1 MPTILEALRGRIQQ
15 RQFNALDTVAA
26 GAKAA
31 ARGER
36 YDVLSIEKALLE
48 AGMTMADF
56 EKAVERA
63 GQRAAWLSDFEQLA
77 NASAKA
83 KKLEA
88 SLEAERS
95 RFEATRAAYFEKSQA
110 LESQLREVQTIHG
123 KARAAHDR
131 LLDPREVPGMV
142 GERYR
147 RAVAEA
153 EAANVEQG
161 QAERAVREQQEKIKS
176 ELGWIAQLKSEEEEM
191 VRPSPLPLA
200 ALKPKDESPRMEQH
214 RLALARADRRK
225 AEAEKVLAEAE
236 KRATLARKAVDALV
250 AEVLQ
255 A

>member
-15 RQFNALDTVAA
+15 RQLNALDTVAA

-63 GQRAAWLSDFEQLA
+63 GERATWLSDFEQLA

-95 RFEATRAAYFEKSQA
+95 RFEATRAAYFEKAQA
-110 LESQLREVQTIHG
+110 LESQLREVQAIRDR
-123 KARAAHDR
+123 ARAAHDR
-131 LLDPREVPGMV
+131 LLDPREVPGMA
-142 GERYR
+142 GEKYR

-153 EAANVEQG
+153 EAANAELG

-176 ELGWIAQLKSEEEEM
+176 EQGWIQQLLGEDAKEIN
-191 VRPSPLPLA
+191 PSRISLRDENPR
-200 ALKPKDESPRMEQH
+200 ESPRLEEH
-214 RLALARADRRK
+214 RLALTRAERRK

-236 KRATLARKAVDALV
+236 KRAALARKAVDALV

>member
-15 RQFNALDTVAA
+15 RQLNALDTVAA

-36 YDVLSIEKALLE
+36 YDVPAIEKALLE

-56 EKAVERA
+56 EAAVDQA
-63 GQRAAWLSDFEQLA
+63 GERAAWLADFEQLA
-77 NASAKA
+77 NASTKA

-88 SLEAERS
+88 SLETEQAK
-95 RFEATRAAYFEKSQA
+95 FEAFRTAYFEKAQA
-110 LESQLREVQTIHG
+110 LEAELRRVQTIRD
-123 KARAAHDR
+123 KARQAHDR
-131 LLDPREVPGMV
+131 LLDPRGVPGTV

-147 RAVAEA
+147 KAAAEA
-153 EAANVEQG
+153 HAADCQLED
-161 QAERAVREQQEKIKS
+161 AHRAVREQKEKIKS
-176 ELGWIAQLKSEEEEM
+176 EQGWLEQLLGEQEQAI
-191 VRPSPLPLA
+191 RPLPLVA
-200 ALKPKDESPRMEQH
+200 RKPAEESPRVEQH
-214 RLALARADRRK
+214 RLALARAERRK

-236 KRATLARKAVDALV
+236 KRATLAHKAVDALV